1 MRACWPYVS
10 LFVFAAALSAL
21 TLTRGIGPHDEGLM
35 LQAAARIADG
45 QWPYRDFWFNYG
57 PGQPL
62 LLAPFAHSLIA
73 WRVVRVAIDAI
84 VAVLAFALVRRTER
98 LWLAALGGVAAA
110 GAMAWPAT
118 PGPNPAAL
126 ALVLGALLLARSRPG
141 LSGALCGVAAFFR
154 PEIGAA
160 GALGVAL
167 HGGRAVRPLL
177 VALATAVALYAV
189 PFAVAPGDL
198 LGDTVGFLGVQGLQ
212 RLPLPVHYRGG
223 ADPNKLLEFFFPYVL
238 LVGSALWLLAR
249 RRLWLAP
256 LVAVGVLYL
265 VGRPDEFHY
274 VPLAVVL
281 AIGLAQPRATPA
293 AVSPAPARRGAGD
306 PRSRVVRA
314 AMIAVLALIA
324 IHGLER
330 RAGQLLHPPP
340 QAGIAGGVTTSP
352 DEARALHALIPRIR
366 ALAPPGTP
374 IFVAPPRF
382 DRVRVG
388 NPLLYVL
395 ADRPNPT
402 RYDVLQPGV
411 VTTARAQREM
421 VRDLRRAR
429 PPVLVRWVDPRARA
443 TEPNGSSHSSGVTI
457 LDDYLRAT
465 YGRPERFGEYVLY
478 RVAAPS

>member
-1 MRACWPYVS
+1 VRALWPYPS
-10 LFVFAAALSAL
+10 LFAFAAVLSAL
-21 TLTRGIGPHDEGLM
+21 TLTWGIGPHDEGLM

-62 LLAPFAHSLIA
+62 LLAPVAHSLLA
-73 WRVVRVAIDAI
+73 WRLIRVAIDAA

-98 LWLAALGGVAAA
+98 LWLAALAGVAVA

-141 LSGALCGVAAFFR
+141 PAGALCAAAAFFR

-160 GALGVAL
+160 GALSVAL
-167 HGGRAVRPLL
+167 YGGGVRSLL
-177 VALATAVALYAV
+177 VALGTGLALYAI

-198 LGDTVGFLGVQGLQ
+198 LRDTVGFLGVQDLQ
-212 RLPLPVHYRGG
+212 RLPLPLHYRG
-223 ADPNKLLEFFFPYVL
+223 ALDLNKLLEFYFPVIL
-238 LVGSALWLLAR
+238 LAGSALWLVAR

-265 VGRPDEFHY
+265 LGRPDEFHY

-281 AIGLAQPRATPA
+281 AIGLAQPRAALVA
-293 AVSPAPARRGAGD
+293 A
-306 PRSRVVRA
+306 
-314 AMIAVLALIA
+314 LALIA
-324 IHGLER
+324 VHGLER
-330 RAGQLLHPPP
+330 RAGQVLHPP
-340 QAGIAGGVTTSP
+340 ALAAVADGAKTSP
-352 DEARALHALIPRIR
+352 GEARALHAVVARIH
-366 ALAPPGTP
+366 ALAAPGTP

-395 ADRPNPT
+395 ARRPNPT
-402 RYDVLQPGV
+402 RYDILQPGV
-411 VTTARAQREM
+411 VTTARVQREM

-429 PPVLVRWVDPRARA
+429 PPVLVRWLDPRAHA
-443 TEPNGSSHSSGVTI
+443 TEPNGSSRSSGVTI

-465 YGRPERFGEYVLY
+465 YGRPERYGAYVLY
-478 RVAAPS
+478 RVASPS